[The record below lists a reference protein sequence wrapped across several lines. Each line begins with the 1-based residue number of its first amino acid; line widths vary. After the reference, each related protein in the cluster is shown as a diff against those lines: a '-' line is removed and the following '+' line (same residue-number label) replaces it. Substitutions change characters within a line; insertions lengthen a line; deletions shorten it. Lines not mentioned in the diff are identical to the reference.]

1 MEKLLYHDIYSAVY
15 SHNSDLKLNQSSTP
29 CEIRN
34 AIRWV
39 MRDNPDIFWFA
50 HQYHHYEASS
60 TIHFQYTFS
69 AERVKTIQ
77 QSIND
82 VIDNDFCIEYVKK
95 LSWQEQVAYVYKWLV
110 TYCNYN
116 VNSAY
121 NQSIYSVF
129 VRRNSVC
136 TGYAKA
142 AQYLFNLLGIESRL
156 VFGRL
161 HNDKEDG
168 RHCWN
173 LVKVDNEYYHFDACF
188 GDSILDNV
196 AIKSGVQELFKIE
209 GINYKFLCV
218 STDEI
223 LRTRSIEDITTL
235 PDCPNSWSKTLINS
249 LALIKLKQRED
260 IKGCLLSHIG
270 SSADI
275 YLCSK
280 DKNTVLKVFRP
291 NSKTTSLEEYHYMQQ
306 TKGCRHLLQCNEDYT
321 EITHNTV
328 AIEQSTPIVDLLC
341 SHYYELSLKGL
352 IKMATDVAKA
362 WKECQK
368 RGVLYRDIHVC
379 NIYRSNDGTFKL
391 GDFGSC
397 TNKFELKETVGNQ
410 WFMAPETFVSGVFTE
425 SSAVYSISMVM
436 YFILN
441 NLRPAFWAQGCEDE
455 ALQKRMDGDNL
466 PIPVGCINLPHHIRT
481 KLDKFFNKVSASLP
495 KERICSI
502 AEFIYELE
510 ELTSYCEESDY
521 IIHRKGFSLDFDLNA
536 GNEDRLD
543 ARENYIPRDPYHQY
557 ALGNEVEQ
565 MCTTAMS
572 LPTSVYTND
581 IVLDDAIISVDD
593 VEEFARTRGGWN
605 DECDSVEPNNS
616 SDSDWC
622 SDFRVDEIESLA
634 HSISLPTPPHDANIV
649 ESDSSCNVDEHW
661 MDAFL
666 IESVHNATKES
677 NNSSYS
683 YESFVPLSSLSDN
696 TILKKLKNEYEKTIT
711 CLSRQQEQLKSVLSQ
726 IDELKKKK
734 TEIENRLKNSPG
746 KIIGSAIGSLWV
758 SIIGGFIGVAG
769 ALAGSTSTSSDE
781 AKEKLLECDKE
792 LEAKIAQAQMCERH
806 IKGFIQQKDNLKKE
820 LAILEEQNR
829 YNEVYSSIFAPAE
842 IKRKSHLQ
850 VQVYLHLYEES
861 EKVKSL
867 AQESDKNAERRD
879 YIPLSLKLRKGDK
892 IDVEFNVY
900 GETRLASE
908 CKSIIWQSSFTK
920 CSFNYFVPKDIDVEE
935 LSCVALLSVNGVPIG
950 EMRFITRVIETPRQL
965 NPEIIAHKYSK
976 VFISYSHQDESKV
989 KFLHEGLELGSVPH
1003 FFDRKYLKAGDVFPQ
1018 MIQDYIN
1025 SADLFILCWSEN
1037 ASKSE
1042 YVQKE
1047 RLQALERAFPQVQ
1060 PENAAKLRIY
1070 PMNIEP
1076 RAELPDDM
1084 KEVYHFGKI

>member
-1 MEKLLYHDIYSAVY
+1 MKLYTNIRTGIQQRKKTLHI
-15 SHNSDLKLNQSSTP
+15 NSTIPESEVRYT
-29 CEIRN
+29 
-34 AIRWV
+34 IRWI
-39 MRDNPDIFWFA
+39 MRDNPAIFWFA
-50 HQYHHYEASS
+50 HQYHYDEANS

-69 AERVKTIQ
+69 PERVKTIQ
-77 QSIND
+77 HSIND
-82 VIDNDFCIEYVKK
+82 VIENDFCIEYVKN
-95 LSWQEQVAYVYKWLV
+95 LSQKEQVAYVYKWLV
-110 TYCNYN
+110 TYCTYN
-116 VNSAY
+116 ANSAY

-142 AQYLFNLLGIESRL
+142 AQYLLNLLGIESRL

-161 HNDKEDG
+161 HNDKDDG

-173 LVKVDNEYYHFDACF
+173 LVKVSNEYYHFDACF

-196 AIKSGVQELFKIE
+196 AIKSGVQELFKID
-209 GINYKFLCV
+209 GVNYNFLCV

-235 PDCPNSWSKTLINS
+235 PNCSNSWSKALKNS

-306 TKGCRHLLQCNEDYT
+306 TKGCQHLLQCNEQYT
-321 EITHNTV
+321 DITQNIV

-362 WKECQK
+362 WKECQE

-391 GDFGSC
+391 GDWGSC
-397 TNKFELKETVGNQ
+397 TNKFDLKETVGNQ
-410 WFMAPETFVSGVFTE
+410 WFMAPETFVPGIFTE
-425 SSAVYSISMVM
+425 SSAVYSVSMVM

-441 NLRPAFWAQGCEDE
+441 NLRPAFWVQGCEDE
-455 ALQKRMDGDNL
+455 ALQKRMNGDNL
-466 PIPVGCINLPHHIRT
+466 PTPTGCINLPPHIKT

-495 KERICSI
+495 KERVSRV

-510 ELTSYCEESDY
+510 RLSFYCEDSDY
-521 IIHRKGFSLDFDLNA
+521 IIHRKGFSLDFDINA

-543 ARENYIPRDPYHQY
+543 TRWHYISRDAHHQY
-557 ALGNEVEQ
+557 AMGDEVER

-572 LPTSVYTND
+572 LPTSAYTNN
-581 IVLDDAIISVDD
+581 IVLDDVIISVDD
-593 VEEFARTRGGWN
+593 VEEFARTRGGWIV
-605 DECDSVEPNNS
+605 DCDSAEPNDS
-616 SDSDWC
+616 SDNDWC

-634 HSISLPTPPHDANIV
+634 NSISLPIPSHDANIV
-649 ESDSSCNVDEHW
+649 ESDSSRNVDEHW
-661 MDAFL
+661 MDAFV
-666 IESVHNATKES
+666 IESIHNATI
-677 NNSSYS
+677 SSYS

-696 TILKKLKNEYEKTIT
+696 TRLKKLKNEYEKTIT
-711 CLSRQQEQLKSVLSQ
+711 CLTRQQEQLKSVQSQ

-734 TEIENRLKNSPG
+734 NEIEILLMNSSG
-746 KIIGSAIGSLWV
+746 MIRSAVGGFLS
-758 SIIGGFIGVAG
+758 SIIGGFVGIAG

-792 LEAKIAQAQMCERH
+792 LEEKKAQAQICEKQ
-806 IKGFIQQKDNLKKE
+806 IEGFIQQKSNLEKE
-820 LAILEEQNR
+820 LAVLKEQNK

-842 IKRKSHLQ
+842 VKRKSHLQ

-879 YIPLSLKLRKGDK
+879 YIPLSLKLKKGDK
-892 IDVEFNVY
+892 VDVEFNVY
-900 GETRLASE
+900 GETRLMSE
-908 CKSIIWQSSFTK
+908 RKSIIWQGSFTK
-920 CSFNYFVPKDIDVEE
+920 CSFDYFVPKDIDVEE

-1018 MIQDYIN
+1018 VIQDYIN

-1076 RAELPDDM
+1076 RAELPSDM
-1084 KEVYHFGKI
+1084 KNYYHFGEI

>member
-1 MEKLLYHDIYSAVY
+1 MMILQDLYHVIEYSIRVLNTALYLDESSAV
-15 SHNSDLKLNQSSTP
+15 DD
-29 CEIRN
+29 IRN

-50 HQYHHYEASS
+50 HQYHYDEASS

-69 AERVKTIQ
+69 PERVKTIQ

-82 VIDNDFCIEYVKK
+82 VIENDFCIEYVKK
-95 LSWQEQVAYVYKWLV
+95 LSQQEQVAYVYKWLV
-110 TYCNYN
+110 SYCTYNA
-116 VNSAY
+116 NSAY

-142 AQYLFNLLGIESRL
+142 AQNLFNLLGIESRL

-161 HNDKEDG
+161 HNDKDDG

-173 LVKVDNEYYHFDACF
+173 IVKVNNEYYHFDACF

-196 AIKSGVQELFKIE
+196 AIKSGVQKLFKINE
-209 GINYKFLCV
+209 INYNFLCV

-223 LRTRSIEDITTL
+223 LRTRSIEDLTTL
-235 PDCPNSWSKTLINS
+235 PKCPNSWHKTFVKS
-249 LALIKLKQRED
+249 LAQTKLQHREG
-260 IKGCLLSHIG
+260 IRGCLLSHIG

-280 DKNTVLKVFRP
+280 YKNTVLKVFRP
-291 NSKTTSLEEYHYMQQ
+291 NSKTTSQEEYHYMRQ

-321 EITHNTV
+321 DIAQNTV

-352 IKMATDVAKA
+352 LKMATDVAKA
-362 WKECQK
+362 WKECQE

-397 TNKFELKETVGNQ
+397 TNDFDIEETVGNQ
-410 WFMAPETFVSGVFTE
+410 WFMAPETFVSGIFTE
-425 SSAVYSISMVM
+425 ASAVYSVSMVM

-441 NLRPAFWAQGCEDE
+441 TLRPAFWTQGCEDE
-455 ALQKRMDGDNL
+455 ALQKRMNGHNL
-466 PIPVGCINLPHHIRT
+466 PTPAGCINLPPHIKT
-481 KLDKFFNKVSASLP
+481 KLDKFFRTVSASLP
-495 KERICSI
+495 KERISSV

-510 ELTSYCEESDY
+510 RLTFDCEDSDY

-536 GNEDRLD
+536 GNEDRVD
-543 ARENYIPRDPYHQY
+543 ARGNYIPRDAYHQY
-557 ALGNEVEQ
+557 AMGDEVEQ
-565 MCTTAMS
+565 MCTTARFG
-572 LPTSVYTND
+572 LEVFTSND
-581 IVLDDAIISVDD
+581 EILFVDRVEDFARTTGYNNYKSELNYCDEEPQADD
-593 VEEFARTRGGWN
+593 VENFARTMASNPNVNEDGLILRNKREALKKKLLEDGKITL
-605 DECDSVEPNNS
+605 NNS
-616 SDSDWC
+616 SAQCCDST
-622 SDFRVDEIESLA
+622 I
-634 HSISLPTPPHDANIV
+634 SIP
-649 ESDSSCNVDEHW
+649 
-661 MDAFL
+661 
-666 IESVHNATKES
+666 K
-677 NNSSYS
+677 
-683 YESFVPLSSLSDN
+683 
-696 TILKKLKNEYEKTIT
+696 
-711 CLSRQQEQLKSVLSQ
+711 
-726 IDELKKKK
+726 
-734 TEIENRLKNSPG
+734 G
-746 KIIGSAIGSLWV
+746 K
-758 SIIGGFIGVAG
+758 
-769 ALAGSTSTSSDE
+769 LAGSTLYEETINTQNKTFFPKSDRIN
-781 AKEKLLECDKE
+781 ASLWS
-792 LEAKIAQAQMCERH
+792 KIF
-806 IKGFIQQKDNLKKE
+806 GKKY
-820 LAILEEQNR
+820 LN
-829 YNEVYSSIFAPAE
+829 VYSSIFAPAE
-842 IKRKSHLQ
+842 VKRKSHLQ

-879 YIPLSLKLRKGDK
+879 YIPLSLKLKKGDK
-892 IDVEFNVY
+892 VDVEFNVY
-900 GETRLASE
+900 GETCLASE
-908 CKSIIWQSSFTK
+908 RKSIIWQGSFTK
-920 CSFNYFVPKDIDVEE
+920 RSFDYFVPKDIDVEE

-950 EMRFITRVIETPRQL
+950 EMRFITRLFETPRQL

-1018 MIQDYIN
+1018 VIQDYIN

-1076 RAELPDDM
+1076 RAELPIDM
-1084 KEVYHFGKI
+1084 KNYYHFGEI

>member
-1 MEKLLYHDIYSAVY
+1 MEKLLYNDSIIKHITLIYSAVY
-15 SHNSDLKLNQSSTP
+15 SHSSDLKLNLSLTP

-34 AIRWV
+34 AIRWI
-39 MRDNPDIFWFA
+39 MRKNPDIFWFA
-50 HQYHHYEASS
+50 HQYHYEEANS
-60 TIHFQYTFS
+60 TIHFQYIFS
-69 AERVKTIQ
+69 SERVKTIQ
-77 QSIND
+77 QSIDD
-82 VIDNDFCIEYVKK
+82 VIENDFCIEYVKK
-95 LSWQEQVAYVYKWLV
+95 LNLQEQVAYIYKWLV
-110 TYCNYN
+110 TYCTYN
-116 VNSAY
+116 ANSAY
-121 NQSIYSVF
+121 NQSIDSVF

-196 AIKSGVQELFKIE
+196 AIKSGVQELLKIN
-209 GINYKFLCV
+209 GINYNFLCV

-223 LRTRSIEDITTL
+223 LRTRTIEDITTL
-235 PDCPNSWSKTLINS
+235 PDSPNSWSKTLINS

-291 NSKTTSLEEYHYMQQ
+291 NSKTTSQEEYHYMQQ
-306 TKGCRHLLQCNEDYT
+306 TKGCHHLLQCNEDYT
-321 EITHNTV
+321 NITHNTV

-379 NIYRSNDGTFKL
+379 NIYRSNDGIFKL

-397 TNKFELKETVGNQ
+397 TNKFDPKEAVGNQ

-425 SSAVYSISMVM
+425 PSAVYSISMVM

-441 NLRPAFWAQGCEDE
+441 NLRPAFWTQACEDE
-455 ALQKRMDGDNL
+455 ALQKRMNGHNL
-466 PIPVGCINLPHHIRT
+466 PTPAGCINLPPHIKT
-481 KLDKFFNKVSASLP
+481 KLDKFFRAASASLP
-495 KERICSI
+495 KERISSV

-510 ELTSYCEESDY
+510 RLSFYCEDSDY
-521 IIHRKGFSLDFDLNA
+521 VIHRKGFSLDFDLNA
-536 GNEDRLD
+536 GNEDIRD
-543 ARENYIPRDPYHQY
+543 ARWRLLISSPWLPLAMGD
-557 ALGNEVEQ
+557 EVE
-565 MCTTAMS
+565 
-572 LPTSVYTND
+572 N
-581 IVLDDAIISVDD
+581 
-593 VEEFARTRGGWN
+593 FARTMASN
-605 DECDSVEPNNS
+605 PDIPSTITPIINITDE
-616 SDSDWC
+616 
-622 SDFRVDEIESLA
+622 
-634 HSISLPTPPHDANIV
+634 V
-649 ESDSSCNVDEHW
+649 ESYSSTMGFCENKR
-661 MDAFL
+661 ATY
-666 IESVHNATKES
+666 NATVHKS
-677 NNSSYS
+677 
-683 YESFVPLSSLSDN
+683 
-696 TILKKLKNEYEKTIT
+696 KKSKW
-711 CLSRQQEQLKSVLSQ
+711 S
-726 IDELKKKK
+726 
-734 TEIENRLKNSPG
+734 
-746 KIIGSAIGSLWV
+746 
-758 SIIGGFIGVAG
+758 
-769 ALAGSTSTSSDE
+769 
-781 AKEKLLECDKE
+781 KLVGNK
-792 LEAKIAQAQMCERH
+792 
-806 IKGFIQQKDNLKKE
+806 
-820 LAILEEQNR
+820 

-842 IKRKSHLQ
+842 MKRKSHLQ

-867 AQESDKNAERRD
+867 AQESDKNAERKD
-879 YIPLSLKLRKGDK
+879 YIPLSLKLKKGDK
-892 IDVEFNVY
+892 VDVEFNVY

-908 CKSIIWQSSFTK
+908 RKSIIWQGSFTK
-920 CSFNYFVPKDIDVEE
+920 CSFDYFVPKDIDVEE

-950 EMRFITRVIETPRQL
+950 EMRFITRLIETPRQL
-965 NPEIIAHKYSK
+965 NPEIIAHKYNK
-976 VFISYSHQDESKV
+976 VFISYSHLDESKV

-1018 MIQDYIN
+1018 VIQDYIN

-1076 RAELPDDM
+1076 RAELPIDM
-1084 KEVYHFGKI
+1084 KNYYHFGEI